1 MIPSISV
8 STTQKITKLNSDP
21 GTAWRKSLHNSIAF
35 INSRITNS
43 HKKHSRVQ
51 TQPSCKYSGISG
63 QKLHRANLRFHHARL
78 SSLSA
83 FSLQHLRD
91 SNLCLR
97 HFDGRRLLLTCGNFL
112 RKKYIYLF
120 FLFSILRA
128 SSIAAD
134 VCQRRLLFAGRTLA
148 VGIWGAGWLAGWH
161 VGKITSG
168 TETDGY
174 ISCSNNS
181 CMFGR
186 DTPARV
192 GPLALSLR

>member
-83 FSLQHLRD
+83 SSLQHLRD

-120 FLFSILRA
+120 FYLASFELLR
-128 SSIAAD
+128 SQLTYVSD
-134 VCQRRLLFAGRTLA
+134 DFFLQGGRWQLGFGEL
-148 VGIWGAGWLAGWH
+148 VGWL
-161 VGKITSG
+161 VGTLGKS
-168 TETDGY
+168 
-174 ISCSNNS
+174 
-181 CMFGR
+181 
-186 DTPARV
+186 
-192 GPLALSLR
+192 PLARRRMVIFPAATTAVCLAGTRQREWGR